1 MQKLK
6 EKCDLKILL
15 CISGRISPRNY
26 VTYFVPEC
34 DFDEIHHRCAC
45 NDIPHLS
52 INLDMLLK
60 WRERKGSEAT
70 YLALYEIFQKTND
83 EKVIDLITEYAAKGC
98 DCFFSEPEDLH
109 FPKVNRRMNISYLE
123 QKFEEIIKKF
133 ASLSV
138 RIIVSLRKNETK
150 PKDLA
155 TYLSRSL
162 QYEFT
167 STNDIDINDIIT
179 DISSWFN
186 IKVLKDVVHEF
197 GNKKDEEALLCYE
210 KELYAYLQQ
219 SVFHIP
225 AESFQS
231 NSDKSDITL
240 CYLKIPEE
248 FEHKHLSGKDLLKME
263 KHLANVLG
271 IDCKVFNFCMYRL
284 GCIELVFSIPTPL
297 YQSSVT
303 LEQSM
308 VPSKSRPNEFKL
320 NVDLESIL

>member
-1 MQKLK
+1 
-6 EKCDLKILL
+6 
-15 CISGRISPRNY
+15 
-26 VTYFVPEC
+26 
-34 DFDEIHHRCAC
+34 
-45 NDIPHLS
+45 
-52 INLDMLLK
+52 MLFK

-70 YLALYEIFQKTND
+70 YLALCEIFQKTND

-98 DCFFSEPEDLH
+98 DCFFSEPDDL
-109 FPKVNRRMNISYLE
+109 NISYLK

-138 RIIVSLRKNETK
+138 RIIVSLRENETK

-167 STNDIDINDIIT
+167 STNDIDINYIIT
-179 DISSWFN
+179 DISCWFN
-186 IKVLKDVVHEF
+186 IKVLKDVVHKF
-197 GNKKDEEALLCYE
+197 GNKKDEEALLCCE

-284 GCIELVFSIPTPL
+284 GCIELVFSIPTSL

-308 VPSKSRPNEFKL
+308 VPSKYNSY
-320 NVDLESIL
+320 